1 MAMKIYSESQIDQAC
16 LRLRE
21 ILLET
26 RGLERRAFLRV
37 LVKLATGS
45 AVGGSALLSPL
56 ATLAAWADTK
66 PMTYF
71 TYGGAWKKAIEAA
84 FGEPFT
90 KKTGIPVRYQEPYN
104 FNKMVAMHQAHAQQ
118 IDAVTVSGMEVIL
131 AERLGMITPLD
142 WSLIDKSVIDPVQL
156 HRPNVIGGAS
166 QSMNVTYSTKKWPG
180 ADHPDS
186 WADFWN
192 VEKFPG
198 QRSLRRDALWTIEA
212 AVKADD
218 VKESEFYPIDVDR
231 AFRSLDRI
239 KPHVRTWWTD
249 NSQSQQLLE
258 QEEVDLI
265 HMTNGRATQS
275 ILDHKAPFALVW
287 NGATYSGHG
296 EGWIVPTGCPNPTG
310 GMQFLNVVGRAEYQA
325 VFSRMLY
332 YAPQNPKA
340 IGLLDDRVAKL
351 MPSYPDNEK
360 VSHVI
365 NFAWWA
371 DNIKTVQRRF
381 EEWLQ
386 S

>member
-1 MAMKIYSESQIDQAC
+1 MNNESESEIDQAC

-21 ILLET
+21 LLLET
-26 RGLERRAFLRV
+26 RGVERRAFMRALGEV
-37 LVKLATGS
+37 A
-45 AVGGSALLSPL
+45 AGSALLSPL
-56 ATLAAWADTK
+56 ATLAAWAETK

-71 TYGGAWKKAIEAA
+71 TYGGAWKNAIEGA

-104 FNKMVAMHQAHAQQ
+104 FAKLVAMHQAHAQQ
-118 IDAVTVSGMEVIL
+118 IDAVTVSGVEVIL
-131 AERLGMITPLD
+131 AQRLGIITPLD
-142 WSLIDKSVIDPVQL
+142 WSLIDKSAISDVQL
-156 HRPNVIGGAS
+156 QRPNVIGGAS

-180 ADHPDS
+180 AEHPNS

-212 AVKADD
+212 AVKADG
-218 VKESEFYPIDVDR
+218 VKDSEFYPIDVDR

-239 KPHVRTWWTD
+239 KSHVKTWWTD

-258 QEEVDLI
+258 QQEVDLI

-275 ILDHKAPFALVW
+275 ILEHKAPFALVW

-296 EGWIVPTGCPNPTG
+296 EGWIVPTGSPNPTG
-310 GMQFLNVVGRAEYQA
+310 GMKFLDIVGRAEYQA

-340 IGLLDDRVAKL
+340 IDLLDEKVAKL
-351 MPSYPDNEK
+351 MPSNPDNEK
-360 VSHVI
+360 VSHI
-365 NFAWWA
+365 IDFSWWA